1 MPRSLDQ
8 VADLRENLRFAQA
21 TYAEM
26 LKTPTSQYSFQD
38 RQVIYEQRKAM
49 RTEINSIK
57 RQLALADPDIN
68 ALGANQVDFEN
79 FRRNEN

>member
-8 VADLRENLRFAQA
+8 VADLRANLRSAQE

-38 RQVIYEQRKAM
+38 RQVIYEQRKAF
-49 RTEINSIK
+49 RAEINSIK
-57 RQLALADPDIN
+57 RQLSLADPAIN
-68 ALGANQVDFEN
+68 ALGGNQVDFGS
-79 FRRNEN
+79 FRENEN

>member
-8 VADLRENLRFAQA
+8 VADLRANLRSAQE

-26 LKTPTSQYSFQD
+26 MKTPASQYSFQD

-68 ALGANQVDFEN
+68 ALGGNQVDFEN

>member
-38 RQVIYEQRKAM
+38 RQVIYEQRKAF
-49 RTEINSIK
+49 RAEINSIK
-57 RQLALADPDIN
+57 RQLSLADPTIN
-68 ALGANQVDFEN
+68 ALGGNQVDFAS
-79 FRRNEN
+79 FRENEN